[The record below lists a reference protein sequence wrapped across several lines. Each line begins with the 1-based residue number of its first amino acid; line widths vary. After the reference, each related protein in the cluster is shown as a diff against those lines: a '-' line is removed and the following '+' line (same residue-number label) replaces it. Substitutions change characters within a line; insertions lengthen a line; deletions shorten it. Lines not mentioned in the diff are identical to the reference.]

1 MTFWQT
7 QRILMT
13 DFIKQHCLIYLII
26 FSSLILLIS
35 SSLKHLLYQSTAW
48 DLGIFDQAIFLISQN
63 TPPISSFLGIHIL
76 GDHAALIFYPLAIL
90 YKLYPSV
97 YWLFFV
103 QAIALSW
110 GAFFIYQL
118 AKQSELKEAL
128 ALTLSGVYLLY
139 PLIFNI
145 NLFDFHT
152 DVIALSAIFWA
163 ILAVRRRNLWGF
175 MAALI
180 LMASCKGILGITIAA
195 MGLWLILE
203 KERLYGAI
211 ALIFGSSW
219 FLIASK
225 IIIPY
230 FTQNTHSI
238 DRHLSRYSYLG
249 DSYLAILKNLFI
261 NPLLILGGLFNGT
274 NFGYLLLLLIPLIW
288 GLIPRRKALFQIK
301 TWYCF
306 LPLIAA
312 LPTLLMN
319 LLANDPGQKDLLH
332 QYSLPILPF
341 LLLIII
347 NLLKEEKTLLRRPR
361 WIILWSLITFFALA
375 KLGYF
380 TSRYLSSL
388 DTWQATNNA
397 IAQIKTQGGVFTSA
411 EIAPHLTHRPLVK
424 LTTNGSESLDL
435 NQFDYVLLNLRHP
448 GWESSPELLHQFREK
463 VEKISEFQ
471 LSYQKD
477 DVMLFSKKTS

>member
-13 DFIKQHCLIYLII
+13 DFIKRHCLICLIS
-26 FSSLILLIS
+26 FSLLILFIS

-48 DLGIFDQAIFLISQN
+48 DLGIFDQAIFLISHN
-63 TPPISSFLGIHIL
+63 MPPISSFLGIHIL
-76 GDHAALIFYPLAIL
+76 GDHAALVFYPLAIL

-97 YWLFFV
+97 YWLFLV
-103 QAIALSW
+103 QAIALSL

-118 AKQSELKEAL
+118 AKKSQLKESL
-128 ALTLSGVYLLY
+128 ALTLSSVYLLY

-180 LMASCKGILGITIAA
+180 LMASCKGILGIMIAA

-219 FLIASK
+219 FVIASK

-249 DSYLAILKNLFI
+249 DSYLAILKNLFL

-274 NFGYLLLLLIPLIW
+274 NFGYLLLLLIPLLW
-288 GLIPRRKALFQIK
+288 GLIPRRKAIFQIT
-301 TWYCF
+301 TWHCF

-341 LLLIII
+341 LLLVII
-347 NLLKEEKTLLRRPR
+347 NLLKEEKTLLRLPR
-361 WIILWSLITFFALA
+361 WIILWSLVTFFALA
-375 KLGYF
+375 KVGYF

-448 GWESSPELLHQFREK
+448 GWESSPELLNQFREK

-477 DVMLFSKKTS
+477 DVILFSKKTI

>member
-13 DFIKQHCLIYLII
+13 DFIKRHCLIYLIS

-97 YWLFFV
+97 YWLFLV
-103 QAIALSW
+103 QAIALSL

-118 AKQSELKEAL
+118 AKKSQLKESL

-219 FLIASK
+219 FLIANK

-261 NPLLILGGLFNGT
+261 NPLLILGGIFNGT
-274 NFGYLLLLLIPLIW
+274 NFGYLLLLLIPLLW
-288 GLIPRRKALFQIK
+288 GLLPRRNALVK
-301 TWYCF
+301 PNTWYCF

-341 LLLIII
+341 LLLVII

-361 WIILWSLITFFALA
+361 WIILWSLVTFFALA
-375 KLGYF
+375 KVGYF

-411 EIAPHLTHRPLVK
+411 EIAPHLTHRLLVK
-424 LTTNGSESLDL
+424 LTTNGSESLEL

-463 VEKISEFQ
+463 VEKNSEFQ

>member
-1 MTFWQT
+1 MVIWG
-7 QRILMT
+7 
-13 DFIKQHCLIYLII
+13 
-26 FSSLILLIS
+26 S
-35 SSLKHLLYQSTAW
+35 
-48 DLGIFDQAIFLISQN
+48 
-63 TPPISSFLGIHIL
+63 
-76 GDHAALIFYPLAIL
+76 GDRPFP
-90 YKLYPSV
+90 
-97 YWLFFV
+97 
-103 QAIALSW
+103 
-110 GAFFIYQL
+110 GAFFLYQL

-139 PLIFNI
+139 PLIFNV

-152 DVIALSAIFWA
+152 DVIALSG
-163 ILAVRRRNLWGF
+163 ILYAVVAVRRHNLFGF
-175 MAALI
+175 IVALI
-180 LMASCKGILGITIAA
+180 LISSSKGILGITIAA

-225 IIIPY
+225 MIIPY
-230 FTQNTHSI
+230 FTHNTNSI

-249 DSYLAILKNLFI
+249 DSYLAILKNLFL

-274 NFGYLLLLLIPLIW
+274 NFGYLLLLLIPLLW
-288 GLIPRRKALFQIK
+288 GLILRRKALFQIK

-319 LLANDPGQKDLLH
+319 LLANDPSQKDLLH

-361 WIILWSLITFFALA
+361 WIILWSLVTFFALA
-375 KLGYF
+375 KVGYF

-424 LTTNGSESLDL
+424 LTTNGSESLEL
-435 NQFDYVLLNLRHP
+435 NQFDYILLNLRHP
-448 GWESSPELLHQFREK
+448 GWESSPELLNQFREK
-463 VEKISEFQ
+463 VEKNSDFQ

-477 DVMLFSKKTS
+477 DVMLFSKKTI